1 MKQLRNLSA
10 RPTLLVDDHGRRV
23 VDDDPTLPGSVGIP
37 GPFGRER
44 IVTALPTNK
53 SYGPRQL
60 TAAVIVHDAGL
71 CYLAD
76 PDGNAIGEPAVI
88 VHRMLAA
95 APTAVTR
102 RF

>member
-23 VDDDPTLPGSVGIP
+23 VDNATSAGIP

-44 IVTALPTNK
+44 IVTALPTNR